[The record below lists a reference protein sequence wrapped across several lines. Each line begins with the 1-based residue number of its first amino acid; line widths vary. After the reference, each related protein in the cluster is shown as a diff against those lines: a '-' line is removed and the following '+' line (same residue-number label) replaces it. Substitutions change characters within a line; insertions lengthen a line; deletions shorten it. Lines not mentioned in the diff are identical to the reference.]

1 MIVLDLPRV
10 FPPRRAMRRA
20 TTAAALALA
29 LSVPAA
35 AQDSAVGKAP
45 RLLSKGAYTQAQSS
59 RGEAAYK
66 TSCVSCHSA
75 KEYTG
80 DAFRVAWLSRT
91 AFDLF
96 DRIKTLMPDD
106 NPGILPRQEYVDI
119 VAYMFSLNGYPAGA
133 DELPDDDEALKLI
146 TIDSIPAGARPDT
159 HGRASARLLRRQ
171 LAARR

>member
-1 MIVLDLPRV
+1 MILLDILRV
-10 FPPRRAMRRA
+10 FSPVRIASIG
-20 TTAAALALA
+20 AAGALALVLA
-29 LSVPAA
+29 APAA
-35 AQDSAVGKAP
+35 AQDSVAAKAP
-45 RLLSKGAYTQAQSS
+45 KLLSAGAYTQTQSS

-80 DAFRVAWLSRT
+80 DAFRVAWVSRT

-106 NPGILPRQEYVDI
+106 NPGILPRQDYVDI

-133 DELPDDDEALKLI
+133 DELPNDDEALKLI
-146 TIDSIPAGARPDT
+146 TIDSLPSGVGRAP
-159 HGRASARLLRRQ
+159 HGSASARVLRRQ